1 MNLLDVFQTKK
12 SMKNLT
18 MVCMAFG
25 LLAILSGCNSSQKV
39 SRVDEKQQIDLSG
52 RWNDT
57 DSRLVSEE
65 MVKDGLARVWLTD
78 FIEANGKKPTVIVGF
93 VKNKSSEHINTET
106 FIKDIEREFVNSGKV
121 KMVQG
126 GEARE
131 QLRQERADQQ
141 DYASAATTKKWGLEK
156 GADFILQGTLNSITD
171 SNSKEKVMYYQVDL
185 ELTDLESNEKVWIG
199 TKKIK
204 KVVK

>member
-1 MNLLDVFQTKK
+1 MNKALFVTLFATVFVVSSCSTSKK
-12 SMKNLT
+12 
-18 MVCMAFG
+18 VE
-25 LLAILSGCNSSQKV
+25 
-39 SRVDEKQQIDLSG
+39 RVEDTQQVDLSG

-65 MVKDGLARVWLTD
+65 MVKDALARVWITD
-78 FIEANGKKPTVIVGF
+78 YAEANGKKPTVIVGI
-93 VKNKSSEHINTET
+93 VKNKTSEHISSDT
-106 FIKDIEREFVNSGKV
+106 FIKDVEREFINSGKV
-121 KMVQG
+121 KVVQG

-131 QLRQERADQQ
+131 ELRNERADQQ
-141 DYASAATTKKWGLEK
+141 DYASSATTKKWGQEK
-156 GADFILQGTLNSITD
+156 GADFILQGTINSITD

-204 KVVK
+204 KIIK